1 MFISVNIESAIRAY
15 VIFLKPRFK
24 TLNMKVMFAPQKEHL
39 IPLHICLYANR
50 TYPIRI
56 LFNHSLYRY
65 LLQYL
70 LSHSE
75 LLLDLLVHV
84 LIVQLLEGVYVHTF
98 YRGVLGAV
106 RGGGSPPSVLVLV
119 VVLEDTLPLIVPVDE
134 VQVVFA

>member
-24 TLNMKVMFAPQKEHL
+24 ALDMKVMLAPQKEHL
-39 IPLHICLYANR
+39 IPIHICLYANR

-56 LFNHSLYRY
+56 LLNHSLYRY

-70 LSHSE
+70 LSHTK
-75 LLLDLLVHV
+75 LLLNLLVHV

-98 YRGVLGAV
+98 YRGVLGVV
-106 RGGGSPPSVLVLV
+106 RGGGSPSVLVLV
-119 VVLEDTLPLIVPVDE
+119 VVFEDTLPLIVPVDE
-134 VQVVFA
+134 VQVVFT